1 MSPAGSQKPRSA
13 NPTSTDSSPITPPTP
28 LPNASTPPRRG
39 RPKKSDA
46 DRKAEKAQG
55 RKQPTERQRR
65 ILEVIQNSK
74 SLRGYPPSIREI
86 ADAVGLQS
94 TSSVSYHLNLL
105 EEAGY
110 LRRED
115 KKPRA
120 VDVREYEKRGKKTPG
135 RKPGRQQLS
144 EGDENLPAATY
155 VPVVGQIAAGN
166 PILAEQNVEAHFP
179 LPGELV
185 GGGELFLLQV
195 VGASMRDAGILNG
208 DWVAVRSQSTADFG
222 DFVAAMIDGEATV
235 KEFHK
240 DSEGLW
246 LLPHNDLFEPIPA
259 EHSQILGKVVA
270 VLRKI

>member
-1 MSPAGSQKPRSA
+1 MSHG
-13 NPTSTDSSPITPPTP
+13 TDSNPR
-28 LPNASTPPRRG
+28 PRRG
-39 RPKKSDA
+39 RPKKSEA
-46 DRKAEKAQG
+46 DKKAEQAGG

-94 TSSVSYHLNLL
+94 TSSVSYHLNQL
-105 EEAGY
+105 EQAGY

-120 VDVREYEKRGKKTPG
+120 VDVRQYEKKDRKAPG
-135 RKPGRQQLS
+135 RKPS
-144 EGDENLPAATY
+144 APVPDSTENNLPSATY

-179 LPGELV
+179 LPDELV
-185 GGGELFLLQV
+185 GDGELFLLQV
-195 VGASMRDAGILNG
+195 VGDSMHDAGILNG

-240 DSEGLW
+240 DSDGLW

-270 VLRKI
+270 VLRKV

>member
-1 MSPAGSQKPRSA
+1 MSSSGSTPKKSPKQTSSA
-13 NPTSTDSSPITPPTP
+13 QPQGSVTP
-28 LPNASTPPRRG
+28 LPDSTRKPRRG
-39 RPKKSDA
+39 RPKKSEA
-46 DRKAEKAQG
+46 DRRAEQAGG
-55 RKQPTERQRR
+55 RKQPTDRQRR

-94 TSSVSYHLNLL
+94 TSSVSYHLNQL
-105 EEAGY
+105 EQAGY

-120 VDVREYEKRGKKTPG
+120 VDVREYEKRDRKTPG
-135 RKPGRQQLS
+135 RKPSAPITGT
-144 EGDENLPAATY
+144 EDENMPAATY

-195 VGASMRDAGILNG
+195 VGDSMRDAGILNG

-240 DSEGLW
+240 DSDGLW